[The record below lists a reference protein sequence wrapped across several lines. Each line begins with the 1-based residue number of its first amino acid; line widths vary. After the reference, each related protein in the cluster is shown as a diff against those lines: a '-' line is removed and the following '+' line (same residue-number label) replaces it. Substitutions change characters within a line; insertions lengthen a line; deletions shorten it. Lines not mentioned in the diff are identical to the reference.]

1 MVGVNVSNDSTHV
14 YPLFFTRKRNGYDE
28 KTKEFKMGAYNKI
41 FKEATKGNLIIL
53 NEAKQAVSFE
63 GKFDM
68 AFKGSKFEIGAAGSA
83 IYSLADTSFTMKLV
97 ALLNFPFAQ
106 NALRIMYD
114 SLTDQ
119 SLMAAQ
125 PEFNP
130 EFLTKA
136 LSELVEEKNI
146 KRINEEINENNNI
159 RLINDLEK
167 TIFISDLQLRW
178 NQATRSFV
186 SVGEIGINSFDK
198 YKFERKIKGM
208 MEIVK
213 RRSGDDFTLH
223 LQSMQGSWYFFKYQK
238 GIMYT
243 IGSDPLYNKYV
254 KDNIDK
260 VSKDDFKLRLANISA
275 RNQFVKAMKNKQ

>member
-1 MVGVNVSNDSTHV
+1 
-14 YPLFFTRKRNGYDE
+14 
-28 KTKEFKMGAYNKI
+28 
-41 FKEATKGNLIIL
+41 
-53 NEAKQAVSFE
+53 
-63 GKFDM
+63 
-68 AFKGSKFEIGAAGSA
+68 
-83 IYSLADTSFTMKLV
+83 
-97 ALLNFPFAQ
+97 
-106 NALRIMYD
+106 
-114 SLTDQ
+114 
-119 SLMAAQ
+119 MAAQ

-167 TIFISDLQLRW
+167 TIFISDMQLRW
-178 NQATRSFV
+178 NQTTRSFV

-213 RRSGDDFTLH
+213 RRSGDDFTLY

-243 IGSDPLYNKYV
+243 IASDPLYNKYV